1 MAVVKDFA
9 DAATCALGDF
19 VCALGGA
26 DADVLSGDGCS
37 LADVPG
43 GVDGV
48 QGYEIASAFADAL
61 GCCPGS
67 LGGALADVA
76 GSAADITAGA
86 AGLGL
91 WRGLRLGGGWGGDGL
106 GVLGRDG
113 PGADGKSQG
122 EKHDGWAEGCVAH

>member
-1 MAVVKDFA
+1 MMAMVKDFA

-19 VCALGGA
+19 AGTLGGA

-67 LGGALADVA
+67 LGGALTDVA
-76 GSAADITAGA
+76 SSAADVTAGA

-91 WRGLRLGGGWGGDGL
+91 WRGLRLSGGGL
-106 GVLGRDG
+106 GVLGRDV

-122 EKHDGWAEGCVAH
+122 EKHDGWAEECVAH